1 LAKQHFREAVRLMK
15 SWATHP
21 LETLG
26 WIYLLMLILRAVLSW
41 FPIEPGSPMSKV
53 SHWLTKVTEPVI
65 APFRKIVPPLGMF
78 DISFMIAFFVILIF
92 TEYVLSLVVI

>member
-1 LAKQHFREAVRLMK
+1 MK
-15 SWATHP
+15 SWVTHP

-53 SHWLTKVTEPVI
+53 SHWLIKVTEPVI

-78 DISFMIAFFVILIF
+78 DISFMIAFFVILIV